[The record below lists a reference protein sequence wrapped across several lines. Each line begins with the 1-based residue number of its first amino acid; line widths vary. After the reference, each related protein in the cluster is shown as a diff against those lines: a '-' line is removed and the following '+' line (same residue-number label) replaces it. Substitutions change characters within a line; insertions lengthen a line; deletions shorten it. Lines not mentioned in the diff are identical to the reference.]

1 MEKLVYV
8 LWPRPDLS
16 EAQLR
21 EEVLGRVAPRCAGAG
36 ARRMAASLA
45 DEHVGPALKAR
56 ITRLTPPPAGIF
68 SFWLDCADDRAPCEE
83 ALAGVA
89 ERLAGYLVVES
100 VPLVNTTHSAPPGE
114 RTPGINMVA
123 LIERPARLSREAW
136 IHHWHGHHKGVALET
151 QCTFAYVRNLVVR
164 PLSEG
169 APPWE
174 GIVEEGFPA
183 EAVTD
188 PMLWYRAE
196 GDPEKLAANVRRMVE
211 SCQAFLDL
219 DRVEF
224 HPTSEYRLGGR

>member
-8 LWPRPDLS
+8 LWRRPELS
-16 EAQLR
+16 EARLR
-21 EEVLGRVAPRCAGAG
+21 EAVLGPVARRCAGAG
-36 ARRMAASLA
+36 ARRIAASLV
-45 DEHVGPALKAR
+45 DEHVAPALKAR
-56 ITRLTPPPAGIF
+56 ITRLAPPPAGIF
-68 SFWLDCADDRAPCEE
+68 SFWLEGAEERGPCEE
-83 ALAGVA
+83 ALGEVA

-100 VPLVNTTHSAPPGE
+100 VPLLNTTHRAPPGE

-136 IHHWHGHHKGVALET
+136 IQRWHGHHERVALET
-151 QCTFAYVRNLVVR
+151 QCTFAYVRNLVLR

-169 APPWE
+169 APSWE

-211 SCQAFLDL
+211 SCRAFLDL
-219 DRVEF
+219 ERVES
-224 HPTSEYRLGGR
+224 HPMSEYRL